1 MAAGVTLGLFAVGVG
16 SRLLRL
22 LAMTLAGLT
31 FLLCIGLSSPAR
43 FSLSFPFAMTL
54 FLFAPADVAHRG
66 VTVLEV
72 GVVGLV
78 GRCLVGFGCALGC
91 GDSADERLSG
101 LLMGMLD
108 WADMVRSKRSGVP
121 TRPAI
126 GSGFRVDL
134 AGDSRSLT
142 S

>member
-16 SRLLRL
+16 SRLPRL

-54 FLFAPADVAHRG
+54 FLFAPAD